1 MLNYYF
7 GSITDLQDDD
17 VSLQDFDDRGTDTLT
32 DITNV
37 SHDIIDI
44 SSLLDPNKA
53 VGPDRIRD
61 KMLREA
67 KYEVAGPLYLLL
79 NKSLREKI
87 FPADLKLAHII
98 QIFKSGD
105 KSSVSNYRPVVL
117 LSTMSKVFEK
127 VVYKH
132 MFNILTENALI
143 YKF

>member
-7 GSITDLQDDD
+7 CTITDLQDDD

-32 DITNV
+32 DITDV

-44 SSLLDPNKA
+44 ISLLDPNKA
-53 VGPDRIRD
+53 VGPGRISD

-67 KYEVAGPLYLLL
+67 KYEIAGPLYLLF

-87 FPADLKLAHII
+87 FPADLKHAHII
-98 QIFKSGD
+98 QIFKSAD
-105 KSSVSNYRPVVL
+105 KSSVSNYRPVAL
-117 LSTMSKVFEK
+117 LSTISKVFEK